1 MEQIDIPQER
11 RYCSKLGFS
20 VLAIMLWSILWQF
33 GLYWLDGWILPFR
46 IPETLYYLLLLV
58 GHYAVSLPIVFCLWR
73 KTPPMPFCRERAG
86 AKRMGRWFVIGC
98 ALMWLGSLIGTNI
111 NDMVY
116 TLTGRDPVGMVDESF
131 SQMSMTAIV
140 LGACIIGPL
149 CEELVFRGLLAGRLA
164 RYGQK
169 PGAFIS
175 ALLFGLYHA
184 NLEQFFY
191 AFALGLLLSYAYY
204 RTGLLRTSVL
214 LHMLFNIDRLG
225 GAHAAAGYHSRAV
238 GARSVTGWAML
249 VIGII
254 HARSRQK
261 QQVWLHG
268 PCAPS
273 LKAVLQNAG
282 MFLLIVAC
290 FVQTVFNYL

>member
-1 MEQIDIPQER
+1 MPALSVR
-11 RYCSKLGFS
+11 CVRSWCSAVCWPA
-20 VLAIMLWSILWQF
+20 VLR
-33 GLYWLDGWILPFR
+33 G
-46 IPETLYYLLLLV
+46 T
-58 GHYAVSLPIVFCLWR
+58 
-73 KTPPMPFCRERAG
+73 
-86 AKRMGRWFVIGC
+86 
-98 ALMWLGSLIGTNI
+98 GS
-111 NDMVY
+111 
-116 TLTGRDPVGMVDESF
+116 
-131 SQMSMTAIV
+131 
-140 LGACIIGPL
+140 
-149 CEELVFRGLLAGRLA
+149 
-164 RYGQK
+164 
-169 PGAFIS
+169 FIS

-214 LHMLFNIDRLG
+214 LHMLFNIIGSVVPMLLPDTIAAQSALG
-225 GAHAAAGYHSRAV
+225 LF
-238 GARSVTGWAML
+238 WMAML
-249 VIGII
+249 VIGMILLV
-254 HARSRQK
+254 RGRK

>member
-1 MEQIDIPQER
+1 M
-11 RYCSKLGFS
+11 
-20 VLAIMLWSILWQF
+20 
-33 GLYWLDGWILPFR
+33 
-46 IPETLYYLLLLV
+46 
-58 GHYAVSLPIVFCLWR
+58 
-73 KTPPMPFCRERAG
+73 
-86 AKRMGRWFVIGC
+86 
-98 ALMWLGSLIGTNI
+98 
-111 NDMVY
+111 
-116 TLTGRDPVGMVDESF
+116 
-131 SQMSMTAIV
+131 
-140 LGACIIGPL
+140 
-149 CEELVFRGLLAGRLA
+149 FRGLLAGRLA

-191 AFALGLLLSYAYY
+191 AFTLGLLLSYAYY

-214 LHMLFNIDRLG
+214 LHMLFNIIGSVVPMLLPDTIAAQSALG
-225 GAHAAAGYHSRAV
+225 LF
-238 GARSVTGWAML
+238 WMAML
-249 VIGII
+249 VIGMILLV
-254 HARSRQK
+254 RGRK